1 VAPNTAV
8 EGERV
13 GAPELSPKESAIPPN
28 RRTATTAS
36 PVSHHAQGKR
46 SVVDRRSSG
55 SQVAD
60 HIRALIFAGDL
71 RQGDHVRQDEI
82 AEELGVSRIPVREAM
97 IALESEG
104 WISIEPHRGAFV
116 HGLDVNSVRDHY
128 ALLGQLYGL
137 AAERA
142 TERGDDEGMAALG
155 TAEQALR
162 AAETP
167 DDVLRAN
174 EAFIR
179 QIFGMAHS
187 PRLSSFGRLMT
198 GVIPGNF
205 FELVPGTIASQKR
218 GIAAVS
224 KAVRARDGERAF
236 TEFVKMLRGHGD
248 RVVELLQ
255 SRHILWSAG
264 EQ

>member
-1 VAPNTAV
+1 M
-8 EGERV
+8 
-13 GAPELSPKESAIPPN
+13 SPLG
-28 RRTATTAS
+28 
-36 PVSHHAQGKR
+36 HHAPGKR

-60 HIRALIFAGDL
+60 HIRGLIFAGTL

-116 HGLDVNSVRDHY
+116 HGLDLNSVRDHY

-137 AAERA
+137 ASERA
-142 TERGDDEGMAALG
+142 TERGDDDGIEALS
-155 TAEQALR
+155 TAERALR
-162 AAETP
+162 AAEDP
-167 DDVLRAN
+167 DDVLHAN
-174 EAFIR
+174 EAYIR
-179 QIFGMAHS
+179 QIFAMAQS

-205 FELVPGTIASQKR
+205 FALVPGTIQPQKR
-218 GIAAVS
+218 GIAAVNR
-224 KAVRARDGERAF
+224 AIRARNGQRASV
-236 TEFVKMLRGHGD
+236 EFVKMLRGHGD
-248 RVVELLQ
+248 LVVDLLK
-255 SRHILWSAG
+255 SRNILWSP
-264 EQ
+264 ED

>member
-1 VAPNTAV
+1 M
-8 EGERV
+8 
-13 GAPELSPKESAIPPN
+13 PPN
-28 RRTATTAS
+28 RRTATAAS
-36 PVSHHAQGKR
+36 PLSHHAAGKR

-60 HIRALIFAGDL
+60 HIRSLIFAGTL

-116 HGLDVNSVRDHY
+116 HGLDLNSVRDHY

-142 TERGDDEGMAALG
+142 TERGEKEGVEALSV
-155 TAEQALR
+155 AERALR
-162 AAETP
+162 AAQDP
-167 DDVLRAN
+167 DDVLHAN
-174 EAFIR
+174 ETYLR
-179 QIFGMAHS
+179 QIFAMAAS

-205 FELVPGTIASQKR
+205 FELVPGTIEPQKR
-218 GIAAVS
+218 GIAAVN
-224 KAVRARDGERAF
+224 RAIREGDGQRASA
-236 TEFVKMLRGHGD
+236 EFVKMLRGHGEL
-248 RVVELLQ
+248 VVDLLR
-255 SRHILWSAG
+255 SRNIIWAA
-264 EQ
+264 EE

>member
-1 VAPNTAV
+1 M
-8 EGERV
+8 
-13 GAPELSPKESAIPPN
+13 SPLA
-28 RRTATTAS
+28 
-36 PVSHHAQGKR
+36 HHASGKR

-60 HIRALIFAGDL
+60 HIRGLIFAGTL

-116 HGLDVNSVRDHY
+116 HGLDLNSVRDHY

-137 AAERA
+137 ASERA
-142 TERGDDEGMAALG
+142 TERGDDDGIEALS
-155 TAEQALR
+155 TAERALR
-162 AAETP
+162 DAEDP
-167 DDVLRAN
+167 ADVLHAN
-174 EAFIR
+174 EAYIR
-179 QIFGMAHS
+179 QIFAMAQS

-205 FELVPGTIASQKR
+205 FELVPGTIQPQKR
-218 GIAAVS
+218 GIAAVNR
-224 KAVRARDGERAF
+224 AIRARNGQRAS

-248 RVVELLQ
+248 LVVDLLK
-255 SRHILWSAG
+255 SRNILWTP
-264 EQ
+264 ED

>member
-1 VAPNTAV
+1 V
-8 EGERV
+8 
-13 GAPELSPKESAIPPN
+13 SPL
-28 RRTATTAS
+28 THT
-36 PVSHHAQGKR
+36 QGRR

-60 HIRALIFAGDL
+60 HIRALIFSGNL

-142 TERGDDEGMAALG
+142 TERGDDEGIAALAA
-155 TAEQALR
+155 AEQALR
-162 AAETP
+162 AADDPE
-167 DDVLRAN
+167 DVLRAN
-174 EAFIR
+174 ESFLR
-179 QIFGMAHS
+179 QIFAMAHS

-205 FELVPGTIASQKR
+205 FALVPGTIAPQKR
-218 GIAAVS
+218 GITAVYR
-224 KAVRARDGERAF
+224 AVKARDGELAA
-236 TEFVKMLRGHGD
+236 TEFVRMLRGHGD

-255 SRHILWSAG
+255 SRDILWTPD

>member
-1 VAPNTAV
+1 V
-8 EGERV
+8 
-13 GAPELSPKESAIPPN
+13 SPLTPHVP
-28 RRTATTAS
+28 
-36 PVSHHAQGKR
+36 GKR

-60 HIRALIFAGDL
+60 HIRGLIFAGTL

-116 HGLDVNSVRDHY
+116 HGLDLNSVRDHY

-142 TERGDDEGMAALG
+142 TERGDENGIEALSAA
-155 TAEQALR
+155 ERALR
-162 AAETP
+162 AAEDP
-167 DDVLRAN
+167 EDILHAN
-174 EAFIR
+174 EAFLR
-179 QIFGMAHS
+179 QIFAMAHS

-198 GVIPGNF
+198 GVIPGNYF
-205 FELVPGTIASQKR
+205 ALVPGTIQPQKR
-218 GIAAVS
+218 GIAAVTRAIRAGNGA
-224 KAVRARDGERAF
+224 KASQ
-236 TEFVKMLRGHGD
+236 EFVRMLRGHGD
-248 RVVELLQ
+248 LVVDLLQ
-255 SRHILWSAG
+255 SRNILWTP
-264 EQ
+264 EK

>member
-1 VAPNTAV
+1 MNPLA
-8 EGERV
+8 R
-13 GAPELSPKESAIPPN
+13 
-28 RRTATTAS
+28 
-36 PVSHHAQGKR
+36 GKR

-60 HIRALIFAGDL
+60 HIRSLIFAGTL

-116 HGLDVNSVRDHY
+116 HGLDLNSVRDHY
-128 ALLGQLYGL
+128 ALLGGLYGL
-137 AAERA
+137 TAERA
-142 TERGDDEGMAALG
+142 TERGDEEGLKVLAA
-155 TAEQALR
+155 AERALR

-167 DDVLRAN
+167 DEVLQAN
-174 EAFIR
+174 DSFIR
-179 QIFGMAHS
+179 QLFVLANS

-205 FELVPGTIASQKR
+205 FELVPGTIAPQKR
-218 GIAAVS
+218 GIAAVNR
-224 KAVRARDGERAF
+224 AVQARDGQRASA
-236 TEFVKMLRGHGD
+236 EMVKMLRGHGEL
-248 RVVELLQ
+248 VVDLLKA
-255 SRHILWSAG
+255 RNILWIP
-264 EQ
+264 EE